1 MPGSFQNSGAIDVQG
16 SGGGL
21 FGGRM
26 VTQAWNMDILGL
38 PTPYTRKEQPD
49 EKDQPPDRISV
60 KGLGP
65 GARLNRA

>member
-1 MPGSFQNSGAIDVQG
+1 M
-16 SGGGL
+16 